1 MTSNISFA
9 KCFETMP
16 AMTESGFSSSEVT
29 ALTGITARQLQ
40 WWDERR
46 IVVPARHGRLRVY
59 SAEDLIDILVI
70 EELRRRRI
78 SLQQVR
84 RVLRFLTK
92 EVRVRF
98 ADLVQDG
105 RDHHLLLDGRHIYL
119 RSEST
124 QVVDLMRSVKQPMLL
139 VCLTDAVSRLRID
152 LTEVLTQRAEK
163 KPAAR
168 NGEAETQPEGRTQ
181 RRPATA

>member
-1 MTSNISFA
+1 MSSNISEA
-9 KCFETMP
+9 KCFETPP

-46 IVVPARHGRLRVY
+46 IVVPARKGRLRVY

-84 RVLRFLTK
+84 RVLRFLAK
-92 EVRVRF
+92 EIHARF

-105 RDHHLLLDGRHIYL
+105 RDHHLLLDGRRIYL
-119 RSEST
+119 RSESD

-139 VCLTDAVSRLRID
+139 VCLTDAVRRLRID
-152 LTEVLTQRAEK
+152 LSDILARRGER
-163 KPAAR
+163 KPAAFSHR
-168 NGEAETQPEGRTQ
+168 SE
-181 RRPATA
+181 RRSAKPPATA

>member
-1 MTSNISFA
+1 
-9 KCFETMP
+9 
-16 AMTESGFSSSEVT
+16 MTEEGFSSSEVT

-46 IVVPARHGRLRVY
+46 IVVPERQGRRRIY
-59 SAEDLIDILVI
+59 SAEDLIDVLVI

-84 RVLRFLTK
+84 RVLRFLTS
-92 EVRVRF
+92 EIRLRF

-124 QVVDLMRSVKQPMLL
+124 QVVDLMRNVKQPMLL
-139 VCLTDAVSRLRID
+139 VCLTDAVSHLRID
-152 LTEVLTQRAEK
+152 LKEILARRRETIPAERKPVARSGTTEDKAE
-163 KPAAR
+163 R
-168 NGEAETQPEGRTQ
+168 RTQ
-181 RRPATA
+181 RPSVTA